1 MSAAHHTLQPQNRI
15 AIMKG
20 IAETINR
27 CNAGWYLSLVF
38 MTLSLVSISCRRGKE
53 VRVGFSEVSREAG
66 IDFKYNFGDTTY
78 QNILESSGSG
88 VTVFDYDGDGDQDI
102 YLLNGTYLEGIS
114 EPTGKIFENTPD
126 ALYRNNGD
134 GTFAEVTKQAGLD
147 DRHWSMAAGP
157 VDIDKDG
164 DLDLYLLNYGPNV
177 FYLNNGNGTFRDAT
191 AELGLRGPDSL
202 NGFTKWSVSVAYLD
216 ADRDGALDIMVG
228 NFLAFDP
235 LHISPGHPEMM
246 PHPSEYHGQ
255 ASMLYRQSGN
265 KTFDDITDTSGMYY
279 PDSKCMGLTVFDYD
293 GDGDGDILQA
303 NDHQANF
310 LFRNNGPMKFEEV
323 SIACGVAVNDQGAP
337 AGSMHPSIGDVDGDG
352 LIDVLVSDL
361 EHGALYRNL
370 GNGLFEDITSPSGL
384 AALFTGKGSW
394 AANLFDYDNDGDLD
408 IFSANGAAEVL
419 ALQPPLLL
427 INNGK
432 GQFTDAGNE
441 GGDYFRQLRSGR
453 GAAVLDYDNDGDID
467 IIISHVDMQ
476 TGAALL
482 RNDNSNE
489 NHWLGITLLSSNG
502 SPAWPGAKITI
513 TTGEKKQV
521 LIHQPGNAYLSFSDQ
536 RVHAGLGMYTQAD
549 RIEIDWPDGT
559 RDVLENIPADQYVKI
574 TQKSKNGE

>member
-1 MSAAHHTLQPQNRI
+1 MNGKV
-15 AIMKG
+15 AI
-20 IAETINR
+20 TSR
-27 CNAGWYLSLVF
+27 CYLGWNIWLVCL
-38 MTLSLVSISCRRGKE
+38 TLSLISFSCKE
-53 VRVGFSEVSREAG
+53 NKAVREGFSDVSLEAG

-114 EPTGKIFENTPD
+114 EPSGKIFQNTPD
-126 ALYRNNGD
+126 ALFRNNGD
-134 GTFAEVTKQAGLD
+134 GTFTEVAKEAGLD

-157 VDIDKDG
+157 VDIDQDG

-191 AELGLRGPDSL
+191 TAMGLQGPDSL
-202 NGFTKWSVSVAYLD
+202 NGFTKWSVSVACFD
-216 ADRDGALDIMVG
+216 ADRDGALDLMVG

-246 PHPSEYHGQ
+246 PHPSEYQGQ

-265 KTFDDITDTSGMYY
+265 KTFEDITDTAGMYY
-279 PDSKCMGLTVFDYD
+279 PDSKCMGLTVFDSD
-293 GDGDGDILQA
+293 GDGDLDILQA

-310 LFRNNGPMKFEEV
+310 LFRNIGINRFEETGV
-323 SIACGVAVNDQGAP
+323 ACGVAVNDLGAP

-370 GNGLFEDITSPSGL
+370 GNGLFEDITSSSGL
-384 AALFTGKGSW
+384 ATFFTGKGSW

-419 ALQPPLLL
+419 TLQLPLLL
-427 INNGK
+427 ENNGK
-432 GQFTDAGNE
+432 GQFSDAGKK
-441 GGDYFRQLRSGR
+441 GGDYFSQLRSGR
-453 GAAVLDYDNDGDID
+453 GAAVLDYDDDGDMD
-467 IIISHVDMQ
+467 IIVSHVDLQ
-476 TGAALL
+476 SSAALL
-482 RNDNSNE
+482 QNE
-489 NHWLGITLLSSNG
+489 NANGHHWLGIILQDSHG
-502 SPAWPGAKITI
+502 SASWPGAKITI
-513 TTGEKKQV
+513 TSGERKQV
-521 LIHQPGNAYLSFSDQ
+521 LIHQPGNAYLSYSDQ
-536 RVHAGLGMYTQAD
+536 RVHAGLGTYTQAD
-549 RIEIDWPDGT
+549 RIEIEWPDGT
-559 RDVLENIPADQYVKI
+559 KDTLENIPADQYLMV
-574 TQKSKNGE
+574 TQTSEK

>member
-1 MSAAHHTLQPQNRI
+1 MNR
-15 AIMKG
+15 KV
-20 IAETINR
+20 ETANLGKR
-27 CNAGWYLSLVF
+27 GSHPSLVWLILF
-38 MTLSLVSISCRRGKE
+38 VVPFSCSKE
-53 VRVGFSEVSREAG
+53 NASHQGFSDVARDAG

-88 VTVFDYDGDGDQDI
+88 VTVFDYDGDGDQDL

-114 EPTGKIFENTPD
+114 EASGKIFENTPD

-134 GTFAEVTKQAGLD
+134 GTFTEVAQQAGLD

-157 VDIDKDG
+157 VDIDQDG

-177 FYLNNGNGTFRDAT
+177 FYLNNGDGTFRDAT
-191 AELGLRGPDSL
+191 AEMGLQGPDSL
-202 NGFTKWSVSVAYLD
+202 NGCTKWSVGVAYLD
-216 ADRDGALDIMVG
+216 ADRDGALDMMVG

-235 LHISPGHPEMM
+235 LHKSPGHPEMM
-246 PHPSEYHGQ
+246 PHPSEYQGQ
-255 ASMLYRQSGN
+255 ASMLYKQTGN
-265 KTFDDITDTSGMYY
+265 KTFHDITNTSGLYY
-279 PDSKCMGLTVFDYD
+279 PDSKCMGLTIFDSD

-303 NDHQANF
+303 NDHQPNF
-310 LFRNNGPMKFEEV
+310 LFRNNGPLRFEEIG
-323 SIACGVAVNDQGAP
+323 IACGVAVNDQGAP
-337 AGSMHPSIGDVDGDG
+337 TGSMHPSVGDVDGDG

-370 GNGLFEDITSPSGL
+370 GNGLFEDITSTGGL
-384 AALFTGKGSW
+384 AALFAGKGSW

-419 ALQPPLLL
+419 SLQPPLLL
-427 INNGK
+427 KNNGK
-432 GQFTDAGNE
+432 GQFADAGME
-441 GGDYFRQLRSGR
+441 GGGYFRLLRSGR
-453 GAAVLDYDNDGDID
+453 GSAVLDYDNDGDMD

-476 TGAALL
+476 AGAALL

-489 NHWLGITLLSSNG
+489 NHWLGITLLSANG
-502 SPAWPGAKITI
+502 SAAWPGAKITI

-536 RVHAGLGMYTQAD
+536 RVHAGLGMYTRAD
-549 RIEIDWPDGT
+549 RIEIEWPDGT
-559 RDVLENIPADQYVKI
+559 KDVLENVPADQYMKI
-574 TQKSKNGE
+574 TQKEVKSEE

>member
-1 MSAAHHTLQPQNRI
+1 MNCKAEIPNPGNGGSHVCLIWLILFFVPFSCSKEKDLQ
-15 AIMKG
+15 K
-20 IAETINR
+20 
-27 CNAGWYLSLVF
+27 
-38 MTLSLVSISCRRGKE
+38 
-53 VRVGFSEVSREAG
+53 GFSEVAREAG

-102 YLLNGTYLEGIS
+102 YLLNGTYLDGIS
-114 EPTGKIFENTPD
+114 EPSGKIFENTPD

-134 GTFAEVTKQAGLD
+134 GTFTEAAKQSGLD
-147 DRHWSMAAGP
+147 DMHWSMAAGP

-177 FYLNNGNGTFRDAT
+177 FYLNNGDGTFRDAT
-191 AELGLRGPDSL
+191 AELGLQGPDSL

-216 ADRDGALDIMVG
+216 ADLDGALDIMVG

-255 ASMLYRQSGN
+255 ASMLYRQSGS

-279 PDSKCMGLTVFDYD
+279 PDSKCMGLTVFDSD

-310 LFRNNGPMKFEEV
+310 LFRSNGPMSFEEAG
-323 SIACGVAVNDQGAP
+323 ITCGVAVNDQGAP

-370 GNGLFEDITSPSGL
+370 GNGLFEDITSASGL
-384 AALFTGKGSW
+384 AVLFAGKGSW

-419 ALQPPLLL
+419 SLQQPLLL
-427 INNGK
+427 NNNGK
-432 GQFTDAGNE
+432 GQFTDAGSE

-453 GAAVLDYDNDGDID
+453 GAAVLDYDNDGDMD
-467 IIISHVDMQ
+467 IIVSHVDLQ
-476 TGAALL
+476 ASPALL
-482 RNDNSNE
+482 RNDDSNE
-489 NHWLGITLLSSNG
+489 NHWLGITLLRSNG
-502 SPAWPGAKITI
+502 SPAWPGAKVTI

-536 RVHAGLGMYTQAD
+536 RVHAGLGTYTQAD

-559 RDVLENIPADQYVKI
+559 RDVFDNIPSDQYLKI
-574 TQKSKNGE
+574 TQGSGRTEERKTKSEK

>member
-1 MSAAHHTLQPQNRI
+1 MNGKVEIT
-15 AIMKG
+15 
-20 IAETINR
+20 NR
-27 CNAGWYLSLVF
+27 CYLGWHVWLVCL
-38 MTLSLVSISCRRGKE
+38 TLSFISYSCKE
-53 VRVGFSEVSREAG
+53 NKTVLEGFSDVSLEAG

-114 EPTGKIFENTPD
+114 EPSGKVFENTPD

-134 GTFAEVTKQAGLD
+134 GTFTEVAKQAGLD

-157 VDIDKDG
+157 VDIDQDG

-177 FYLNNGNGTFRDAT
+177 FYINNGDGTFRDAT
-191 AELGLRGPDSL
+191 AEMGLQGPDSL
-202 NGFTKWSVSVAYLD
+202 NGFTKWSVSAAFLD
-216 ADRDGALDIMVG
+216 ADRDGALDIMLG

-235 LHISPGHPEMM
+235 LHLSPCHPEMM

-265 KTFDDITDTSGMYY
+265 KTFENITDTAGMYY
-279 PDSKCMGLTVFDYD
+279 PDSKCMGLTVFDGD
-293 GDGDGDILQA
+293 GDGDLDILQA

-310 LFRNNGPMKFEEV
+310 LFRNNGINRFEETGV
-323 SIACGVAVNDQGAP
+323 SSGVAVNDQGAP

-370 GNGLFEDITSPSGL
+370 GNGLFEDITSASGL
-384 AALFTGKGSW
+384 AALFAGKGSW

-419 ALQPPLLL
+419 TLQPPLLL
-427 INNGK
+427 ENNGK
-432 GQFTDAGNE
+432 GQFADAGNE
-441 GGDYFRQLRSGR
+441 GGDYFRRLRSGR
-453 GAAVLDYDNDGDID
+453 GAAVLDYDNDGDMD
-467 IIISHVDMQ
+467 IIVSHVDLQ
-476 TGAALL
+476 ANAALL
-482 RNDNSNE
+482 RNEHTNG
-489 NHWLGITLLSSNG
+489 NHWLGITLLSANG
-502 SPAWPGAKITI
+502 SAAWPGAKIII

-521 LIHQPGNAYLSFSDQ
+521 LIHQPGNAYLSYSDQ
-536 RVHAGLGMYTQAD
+536 RVHAGLGTSAKAD
-549 RIEIDWPDGT
+549 RIEIEWPDGT
-559 RDVLENIPADQYVKI
+559 KDVLENIPADQYVKI
-574 TQKSKNGE
+574 TQTSEK

>member
-1 MSAAHHTLQPQNRI
+1 MNGKVEIT
-15 AIMKG
+15 
-20 IAETINR
+20 NR
-27 CNAGWYLSLVF
+27 CYLGWHVWLVCL
-38 MTLSLVSISCRRGKE
+38 TLSFISYSCRENKA
-53 VRVGFSEVSREAG
+53 VQDGFSDVSLEAG

-114 EPTGKIFENTPD
+114 EPSGKVFKNTPD

-134 GTFAEVTKQAGLD
+134 GTFTEVAKQAGLD

-157 VDIDKDG
+157 VDIDQDG

-177 FYLNNGNGTFRDAT
+177 FYINNGDGTFRDAT
-191 AELGLRGPDSL
+191 AEMGLQGPDSL
-202 NGFTKWSVSVAYLD
+202 NGFTKWSVSAAFLD

-235 LHISPGHPEMM
+235 LHLSPGHPEMM

-279 PDSKCMGLTVFDYD
+279 PDSKCMGLTLFDSD
-293 GDGDGDILQA
+293 GDGDMDILQA

-310 LFRNNGPMKFEEV
+310 LFRNNGPMRFEETG
-323 SIACGVAVNDQGAP
+323 IASGVAVNDQGAP

-370 GNGLFEDITSPSGL
+370 GNGLFEDITSASGL
-384 AALFTGKGSW
+384 AALFAGKGSW

-419 ALQPPLLL
+419 TLQSPLLL
-427 INNGK
+427 KNNGK
-432 GQFTDAGNE
+432 GQFADAGSE

-453 GAAVLDYDNDGDID
+453 GAAVLDYDNDGDMD
-467 IIISHVDMQ
+467 IIVSHVDLQ
-476 TGAALL
+476 ANAALL
-482 RNDNSNE
+482 RNEHTNGH
-489 NHWLGITLLSSNG
+489 HWLGITLLSANG
-502 SPAWPGAKITI
+502 SSAWPGAKITI
-513 TTGEKKQV
+513 TSGETKQV
-521 LIHQPGNAYLSFSDQ
+521 LIHQPGNAYLSYSDQ
-536 RVHAGLGMYTQAD
+536 RVHAGLGTSAKAD
-549 RIEIDWPDGT
+549 RIEIEWPDGT
-559 RDVLENIPADQYVKI
+559 RDVFENVPADQYMKI
-574 TQKSKNGE
+574 TQTSEK